1 MSGRRERMDSI
12 VCIKQ
17 VPDTEALIKIDSE
30 GTGIVDEGTKYAAN
44 PYDEYAVEE
53 ALRLREKFENGK
65 VTIITVGPQRAEETM
80 RYYLAMGADEGILI
94 KDDEPQ
100 RRDPFSVA
108 QCLAVVIKGMDYDVI
123 WCGKQAIDDD
133 SGQVGSMLG
142 ELLDIPQATV
152 VTEFEVAE
160 DKKSAIAH
168 REIEGGM
175 EVLEI
180 QLPAVITAQKGL
192 NEPRLTSLLGI
203 KRAVSKPID
212 TREITVPEA
221 KMKVV
226 GLERPPERSPGRI
239 LEGEDADVVRE
250 LVDALKNEAKVIG

>member
-1 MSGRRERMDSI
+1 MNSI

-17 VPDTEALIKIDSE
+17 VPDTEAILKIDSE
-30 GTGIVDEGTKYAAN
+30 GTGIVEEGTKYAAN

-53 ALRLREKFENGK
+53 ALRLREKFGDGK
-65 VTIITVGPQRAEETM
+65 VTIISVGPQRAEETM

-94 KDDEPQ
+94 KDEEPQ
-100 RRDPFSVA
+100 KRDPLSVA
-108 QCLAVVIKGMDYDVI
+108 RCLAEVIKGMDYDVI

-133 SGQVGSMLG
+133 SGQVGAMLA
-142 ELLDIPQATV
+142 EFLDIPQATV

-160 DKKSAIAH
+160 DKKSAVAH
-168 REIEGGM
+168 REVEGGT

-180 QLPAVITAQKGL
+180 QLPAVVTAQKGL

-212 TREITVPEA
+212 TRDITVHEA
-221 KMKVV
+221 KMRIVSL
-226 GLERPPERSPGRI
+226 GRPPERPPGRI
-239 LEGEDADVVRE
+239 LEGEDAEVVRE
-250 LVDALKNEAKVIG
+250 LADALKNEAKVIG

>member
-1 MSGRRERMDSI
+1 MDSI

-30 GTGIVDEGTKYAAN
+30 GTGIVEEGTKYAAN

-53 ALRLREKFENGK
+53 ALRLREKFGNGK

-80 RYYLAMGADEGILI
+80 RYYLAMGVDEGILI

-100 RRDPFSVA
+100 KRDPLAVA
-108 QCLAVVIKGMDYDVI
+108 QCLAEVIKGMDYDVI

-133 SGQVGSMLG
+133 SGQVGSMLA
-142 ELLDIPQATV
+142 EFLDIPQATV

-160 DKKSAIAH
+160 DRKSAVAH
-168 REIEGGM
+168 REIEGGT
-175 EVLEI
+175 EVLEV

-221 KMKVV
+221 KMRIV
-226 GLERPPERSPGRI
+226 GLERPPERPPGRI